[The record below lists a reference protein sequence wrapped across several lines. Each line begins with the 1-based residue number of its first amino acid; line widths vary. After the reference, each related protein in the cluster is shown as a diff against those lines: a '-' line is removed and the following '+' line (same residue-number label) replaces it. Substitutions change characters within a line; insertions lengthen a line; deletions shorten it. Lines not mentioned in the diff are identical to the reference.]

1 MDGVNSIRDGIQWGT
16 EILEM
21 VMADVTDEQAR
32 WVPPGRANPIGALYA
47 HAYLEA
53 DGIVHGMLQ
62 GIPPLY
68 ATTWA
73 GKVGVEA
80 PQMNL
85 SLDWARGLTPDL
97 AALRKYGQA
106 VTEAVS
112 AYTSK
117 LGDADLDREVDLSG
131 VGLGMRTVNWVLHAL
146 LAAHHNNMAGE
157 ISALKGVQGAQG
169 YPF

>member
-1 MDGVNSIRDGIQWGT
+1 MNGINSIREGIQWGN

-32 WVPPGRANPIGALYA
+32 WAPPGVANPIGALYA
-47 HAYLEA
+47 HAYLAA
-53 DGIVHGMLQ
+53 DGVVHGLLQ
-62 GIPPLY
+62 SVPPLY

-73 GKVGVEA
+73 GRVGVEA

-85 SLDWARGLTPDL
+85 ALDWARGLQPDL
-97 AALRKYGQA
+97 AALRQYGQA
-106 VTEAVS
+106 VNEAVS
-112 AYTSK
+112 AYTVK
-117 LGDADLDREVDLSG
+117 LGDDDLDREIDLTG
-131 VGLGMRTVNWVLHAL
+131 AGLGVRTVGWAL
-146 LAAHHNNMAGE
+146 NALVAAHHNNMAGE